1 MREWFSTLLIVP
13 YMEFYKKQIEYYNHT
28 AYEIL
33 TNEIGLILPTF
44 PMDKR
49 PKRGAILASV
59 LGGIVSSIIGLAYC
73 EGMNMM
79 YSIIGCM

>member
-1 MREWFSTLLIVP
+1 M
-13 YMEFYKKQIEYYNHT
+13 
-28 AYEIL
+28 AYAIL

-59 LGGIVSSIIGLAYC
+59 LGGIASSRIGLAN
-73 EGMNMM
+73 EGI
-79 YSIIGCM
+79 SGFLTP

>member
-1 MREWFSTLLIVP
+1 M
-13 YMEFYKKQIEYYNHT
+13 

-49 PKRGAILASV
+49 PKRGGILVSV
-59 LGGIVSSIIGLAYC
+59 LGGIASSVIGLTYVKVQIGWC
-73 EGMNMM
+73 CWYMILHQFLDNSDSP
-79 YSIIGCM
+79 SIVEQ